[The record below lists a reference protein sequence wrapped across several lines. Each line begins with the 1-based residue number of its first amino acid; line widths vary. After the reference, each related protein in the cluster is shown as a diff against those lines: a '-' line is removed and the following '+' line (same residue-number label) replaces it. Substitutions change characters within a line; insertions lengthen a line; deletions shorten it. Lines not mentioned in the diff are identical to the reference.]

1 MEEEVLQIMRRT
13 RWIVLAALCV
23 PATMFADSITPS
35 IFTGSLAVGGSVS
48 IDKTVTITTGVTGP
62 VDIMFMSDTTGSMSG
77 AISSVRTGVSG
88 IVSATSGLSPN
99 TQYAV
104 SAYRDAGDAY
114 VYQLNQNL
122 TGNTTL
128 VQNAVNSWSASGGG
142 DYPEADLYAL
152 DQAATTTSWRPLSNR
167 MLFWIG
173 DAPGHDPSVGG
184 VTEAMATTALTDNY
198 IRTFPISVGSGGLN
212 DYGQATRIAAAT
224 GGQLISGGYTQAA
237 TLIENTINT
246 ALTTYHSVG
255 LAVIGLPA
263 GLDVT
268 LSGGYTGN
276 WTRDADRPFD
286 FTVGFE
292 GVNPGTYDFQ
302 IAALLDGSPVAF
314 ENDSI
319 TVGAVPEPAAIL
331 LFGTAL
337 VFVAG
342 VASRRRRS
350 V

>member
-1 MEEEVLQIMRRT
+1 MRRSLG
-13 RWIVLAALCV
+13 IVLASLCV
-23 PATMFADSITPS
+23 PCATMFADSISP
-35 IFTGSLAVGGSVS
+35 GSYTAVLGVGGTASL
-48 IDKTVTITTGVTGP
+48 DKTVTITTGVTGP
-62 VDIMFMSDTTGSMSG
+62 VDIMFMSDTTGSMGG
-77 AISSVRTGVSG
+77 AIGSVISGVSG
-88 IVSATSGLSPN
+88 IVTATASLSPN
-99 TQYAV
+99 TEYAV
-104 SAYRDAGDAY
+104 SAYRDWGDAY

-122 TGNTTL
+122 TNNTAS
-128 VQNAVNSWSASGGG
+128 VQAAVNTWSAGGGG

-173 DAPGHDPSVGG
+173 DAPGHDPSGG
-184 VTEAMATTALTDNY
+184 ITEADATSALVNNY
-198 IRTFPISVGSGGLN
+198 IRTFPIDVGEYGDSL
-212 DYGQATRIAAAT
+212 DAYGQATRIAAAT